1 MRLAFL
7 VGASALVG
15 ASFVPTAAVAQP
27 GGVSAACNIDANS
40 PKELALATLNIQ
52 RARTAQ
58 SPVMRIDALKAVMKE
73 LDTKPERYAKN
84 PAGYNYIL
92 SQTLVLF
99 ATDPAVGSMTTRGAF
114 GMLTNPTEPY
124 DVVVKLNDA
133 FTAIATAM
141 PSCANEVVALRQN
154 EAWLAL
160 TRKALDASNSGRLDS
175 AEYYANRSLLLSKE
189 NPYPYY
195 VLGNVANQKNDR
207 AKAMA
212 NWKRVI
218 EVSGTDTT
226 YRELR
231 NGSVQYLAMSEL
243 EAAQSLKG
251 AEQQT
256 MARSSAGRFK
266 ELLAISSEGA
276 DAPNLMD
283 SWASALKLA
292 GDSAQIPTI
301 YAPMLASPTKYTDF
315 ALTMGGVLA
324 TRVNKSDDALA
335 LFDAAAQKNPKAR
348 DALRNLAAT
357 FYGRD
362 MFVKMWEPVGK
373 LVAIDPNNFDAWMM
387 YAYASQ
393 GLLRAAKLPAEK
405 KVWTDSL
412 VKYQTFAEALPAK
425 VDVVSFQRTS
435 SSGSLTLSVEQQ
447 SATAGNYSVV
457 VEFLDS
463 KGAVIASDTQSVGPL
478 AKGVTKNVT
487 FKASGAGILA
497 YQYKALK

>member
-1 MRLAFL
+1 MRVAFL
-7 VGASALVG
+7 FGAAALVG
-15 ASFVPTAAVAQP
+15 SAVVPTSADAQP
-27 GGVSAACNIDANS
+27 GGVSAVCNIDANS

-52 RARTAQ
+52 RARSAQ
-58 SPVMRIDALKAVMKE
+58 SPVMRADALKAVMKE
-73 LDTKPERYAKN
+73 LDTKPERYTKN

-92 SQTLVLF
+92 SQVLVLF
-99 ATDPAVGSMTTRGAF
+99 AAEPTVNAMSTRGAF
-114 GMLTNPTEPY
+114 GLVTNPAEPY
-124 DVVVKLNDA
+124 DVIVKLNDA
-133 FTAIATAM
+133 FNAIVTAM

-160 TRKALDASNSGRLDS
+160 TRKALDASNSGQLDS
-175 AEYYANRSLLLSKE
+175 AQFYANRSLLMSKD

-207 AKAMA
+207 AAAMA
-212 NWKRVI
+212 NWKKVI
-218 EVSGTDTT
+218 EVAGSDTT
-226 YRELR
+226 YRDLK
-231 NGSVQYLAMSEL
+231 NGSVQYLAASEL

-251 AEQQT
+251 AEQQA

-266 ELLAISSEGA
+266 DVLAISSEGA
-276 DAPNLMD
+276 DAPNLME

-301 YAPMLASPTKYTDF
+301 YAPMLASSAKYSDF

-324 TRVNKSDDALA
+324 TRINKSDDALA
-335 LFDAAAQKNPKAR
+335 LFDAAAKKNPKAR

-357 FYGRD
+357 YYGRD

-405 KVWTDSL
+405 KAWTDSL
-412 VKYQTFAEALPAK
+412 VKYQTYAEALPAK
-425 VDVVSFQRTS
+425 VDVVSFQRTATT
-435 SSGSLTLSVEQQ
+435 GAVTLSVEQQ
-447 SATAGNYSVV
+447 GAAAGSSSVV
-457 VEFLDS
+457 VEFLDA
-463 KGAVIASDTQSVGPL
+463 KGAVVAADTQAVGPL
-478 AKGVTKNVT
+478 AKGTTKNVM
-487 FKASGAGILA
+487 FKASGAGIMA